1 MSTATVREVA
11 EFSII
16 AHDANGKP
24 RVTGGDSF
32 FVAVR
37 GGSHVR
43 ARVRDNEDGSYR
55 VTYTPSVSGKY
66 SIAIGLFG
74 TPLPG
79 SPFALTVYTQQPD
92 AAQCIL
98 QGQALAS
105 IIARTSSQFEVCFR
119 DTLGKVAMAED
130 LDVFVEPIFLAP
142 PAFAQASATVASV
155 PAAAEEASAEGTETG
170 GGSGCGATKLFKK
183 ARVQVGAKPLVL
195 RSGPD
200 TDSELIGKLRPGQL
214 LTVLDERRTDDGDV
228 RAQVALVYEDESA
241 EEYADSWWTAN
252 PVLRSF
258 DPVTLGGDTTLFRCG
273 AALLMNSFSAGAH
286 SIYDGKAPVDS
297 ERGGYVV
304 ARKSKQGMLRAP
316 PAHRLPIFGSREPQA
331 VGWCTIVKEGA
342 ELVRRREKL
351 DAGQRQQ
358 HLQMWARRAAVDRT
372 LAATNEQAAAK
383 KSKTSA
389 VAAAAA
395 AAAAAATPHGNTN
408 VYVQELQSDPKEIGF
423 AYGGIVPGVLHS
435 KGKLHD
441 VHKVTY
447 SVGRAGRYL
456 LHVRLRNQ
464 VLPLKGSPFALEV
477 KPGAAH
483 AQSTELPVCALPL
496 RGIVGLGES
505 FGCRF
510 SMKTADKCANL
521 CDRGGG
527 KVECKCL
534 DKNVTTSVVDNNDGT
549 YTLSLRS
556 KYSGTS
562 EVHVTIDGMHVR
574 GSPASMKL
582 TSTQPDLERTV
593 CLGEG
598 LQHASAGKPTTF
610 RVRFVDEH
618 GNTATPGSGLKM
630 GLALVPEAAPRSE
643 LVPKKG
649 NSTHVAKKA
658 AITAAEL
665 QTLTEHAFESKW
677 VAEGELEIEFV
688 GTTAGFNDLY
698 VWAVDTPK
706 PIKLA
711 KASGGDKGATTKR
724 QASSGAAEKRNQ
736 STLIG
741 GSSSSDIASAA
752 VPLDPRMRM
761 RILLPGAP
769 FSLAISSGKG
779 NIANSHVAG
788 FVRESAAEKVN
799 GISLGGK
806 WLLRQT
812 VEYQSDTSMVIAGDT
827 VLIRPKILDQFGNPA
842 LLPEG
847 ALAVLHEMPDGTQDG
862 QPMVVQPQTR
872 GGLTTYDIRDTP
884 SLAGTHKVQLLLFGK
899 PLPGSPVTYRVLP
912 DCHEPSMCLLNLPAE
927 PPPAPPHFHTEE
939 VYPVTLTMRDRFG
952 NQCNRGGAVVNSRLV
967 YVKQGVHDS
976 TTLSS
981 SNHSVRVE
989 DNRDGTYS
997 VLVSLLLGSF
1007 ERALFPC
1014 VINVEVNLDRD
1025 PKERPTGINLP
1036 ALPMTFV
1043 RNPATETPLQQ
1054 LQRVGKQVATAAG
1067 AIKKMK
1073 SIAEAP
1079 AAAPAAEPAAAP
1091 AAASA
1096 GEAAPAAAPTKPG
1109 K

>member
-1 MSTATVREVA
+1 
-11 EFSII
+11 
-16 AHDANGKP
+16 
-24 RVTGGDSF
+24 
-32 FVAVR
+32 
-37 GGSHVR
+37 
-43 ARVRDNEDGSYR
+43 
-55 VTYTPSVSGKY
+55 
-66 SIAIGLFG
+66 
-74 TPLPG
+74 
-79 SPFALTVYTQQPD
+79 
-92 AAQCIL
+92 
-98 QGQALAS
+98 
-105 IIARTSSQFEVCFR
+105 
-119 DTLGKVAMAED
+119 MAED

-214 LTVLDERRTDDGDV
+214 LTVLDERRTDDGD
-228 RAQVALVYEDESA
+228 
-241 EEYADSWWTAN
+241 
-252 PVLRSF
+252 
-258 DPVTLGGDTTLFRCG
+258 
-273 AALLMNSFSAGAH
+273 
-286 SIYDGKAPVDS
+286 
-297 ERGGYVV
+297 
-304 ARKSKQGMLRAP
+304 
-316 PAHRLPIFGSREPQA
+316 
-331 VGWCTIVKEGA
+331 
-342 ELVRRREKL
+342 
-351 DAGQRQQ
+351 
-358 HLQMWARRAAVDRT
+358 
-372 LAATNEQAAAK
+372 
-383 KSKTSA
+383 
-389 VAAAAA
+389 
-395 AAAAAATPHGNTN
+395 
-408 VYVQELQSDPKEIGF
+408 
-423 AYGGIVPGVLHS
+423 
-435 KGKLHD
+435 GKLHD

-643 LVPKKG
+643 LVSKKG

-711 KASGGDKGATTKR
+711 KANGGDKGATTKR
-724 QASSGAAEKRNQ
+724 QASSGAAEKRSQ

-779 NIANSHVAG
+779 NIA
-788 FVRESAAEKVN
+788 
-799 GISLGGK
+799 
-806 WLLRQT
+806 
-812 VEYQSDTSMVIAGDT
+812 
-827 VLIRPKILDQFGNPA
+827 
-842 LLPEG
+842 
-847 ALAVLHEMPDGTQDG
+847 
-862 QPMVVQPQTR
+862 
-872 GGLTTYDIRDTP
+872 
-884 SLAGTHKVQLLLFGK
+884 
-899 PLPGSPVTYRVLP
+899 
-912 DCHEPSMCLLNLPAE
+912 
-927 PPPAPPHFHTEE
+927 
-939 VYPVTLTMRDRFG
+939 
-952 NQCNRGGAVVNSRLV
+952 
-967 YVKQGVHDS
+967 
-976 TTLSS
+976 
-981 SNHSVRVE
+981 
-989 DNRDGTYS
+989 
-997 VLVSLLLGSF
+997 
-1007 ERALFPC
+1007 
-1014 VINVEVNLDRD
+1014 
-1025 PKERPTGINLP
+1025 
-1036 ALPMTFV
+1036 
-1043 RNPATETPLQQ
+1043 
-1054 LQRVGKQVATAAG
+1054 
-1067 AIKKMK
+1067 
-1073 SIAEAP
+1073 
-1079 AAAPAAEPAAAP
+1079 
-1091 AAASA
+1091 
-1096 GEAAPAAAPTKPG
+1096 
-1109 K
+1109 